1 MRYRY
6 DLGLRFEGPERLC
19 SWCAELATDCSC
31 TKKLTNQYVAAQCGS
46 LLSSSRMPDAPRAVR
61 ADAILAAVL
70 PRAEP
75 HYGPF
80 LTHAQ
85 RILRRRFWC
94 PHCKRER
101 LIHGCNPSKPT

>member
-31 TKKLTNQYVAAQCGS
+31 TKKLTNQYVAAKCGS

-61 ADAILAAVL
+61 KAAELVDWSGV
-70 PRAEP
+70 A
-75 HYGPF
+75 
-80 LTHAQ
+80 
-85 RILRRRFWC
+85 WC
-94 PHCKRER
+94 YACNKRTQHLGVFVSGNWLSRVRCENESSHSR
-101 LIHGCNPSKPT
+101 KL